1 MRALGNRSADCP
13 EMVRGT
19 ARIWQAAR
27 TTLDWLD
34 GRMGE
39 PYSPMVCVSSILLI
53 GFIVKFGPALHAY
66 LAQN

>member
-1 MRALGNRSADCP
+1 MRAIENRPAASPGMAR
-13 EMVRGT
+13 VT
-19 ARIWQAAR
+19 VRIWQAGKTA
-27 TTLDWLD
+27 LDWLD